1 VADLAEQD
9 MWATEAADPINNF
22 VAGDWTQIPFR
33 AETRAGESEY
43 DFDTGGGANT
53 GDITFTDDEIGST
66 SNVVNI
72 NASSYAQLQSGN
84 VYIWA
89 EQGEG
94 AYVQSGDSYTWQF
107 GTDGALILPNG
118 STIGDGDAVSGVP
131 ITTSRGTILLGNQAE
146 CAGGESHFHI
156 MPGGQQAIDL
166 FLGDDSNYVK
176 LPNTGGV
183 EIASTSNAQNIW
195 TFGTDGNLTLPAG
208 SILSETANTTVISP
222 PGAAAGQ
229 SLVIRPTAVS
239 ALSASG
245 YIVPGQNLTI
255 TLTNQSNGTLDATG
269 VTYEITGA
277 TAQQLGI
284 GSLTGT
290 FPAFSPSGEVPQT
303 TTVVLPIPEYTSA
316 TTFTLTVGGDNPW
329 NTAFI
334 TVTDNGVIE
343 TSHIHLVAGDP
354 ATTDIYL
361 GDDDQYVKIEK
372 DGGDVVIGTDTNTK
386 HWTFDTSGIL
396 TFPSGMTMGNTGAG
410 DVIET
415 TANSFIG
422 ILAQGSVGGVGVQ
435 WVNDYGNPT
444 SVAGMIINSPFAAN
458 NTGAVQLITGAIDP
472 SGPTSIE
479 HTWTFGANG
488 TVVVPGAIVA
498 GVSNSKAYRGF
509 YATVNQISEQDGGF
523 EDDPSLNQIILSRS
537 ATMRG
542 YNLSDDTNED
552 TFFANGITG
561 SSHVAV
567 INLYGADTS
576 DPIPLEHIKTFVQ
589 TYIDLVLYDG
599 TALRT
604 DVAEIQTAF
613 AAAQTDLVDSL
624 PADTLRTDFEFNE
637 IQAVINTAG
646 MTTSGTGSGFV
657 YYYNNDDRTYSG
669 SEETTILVPGT
680 GYQVGDTITV
690 PGTAL
695 GGIAPADN
703 MTITVDE
710 VDGSGGITSIDR
722 SGSMDSSRFANLF
735 VKHFVYD
742 GFDDTYDQGNFIG
755 TDRSECVFT
764 ATANAATERITVSAV
779 TSGELAPFQVF
790 WSQNEDNNNYMIL
803 HQVSGTA
810 GGAGVYATGGYD
822 DIGDEANATVYT
834 SNGIYY
840 GINDP
845 QYNSPA
851 FGGGDYVSMVN
862 TEVGIFTMVAVN
874 ADIDRVSY
882 LGETGADGDGVKI
895 LTTDFDIGTGTVER
909 LPIELVVGTNTWAF
923 ENTGNLTLPQTSNVG
938 ITFSDGTF
946 QKTAYTRLDN
956 LMLDGGA
963 AAAIYEV
970 TVDYAEGGF
979 SSTRYGVN
987 TPSFNGGGAEIT
999 EPTYYTLNGGGA

>member
-1 VADLAEQD
+1 MTTANIVVRKILPGRGNTAVSTNYTGIVGEVTVDTGLDTLRVHDGVTPGGTRLATYDELANVSLGNINLSGY
-9 MWATEAADPINNF
+9 ATTAQITAANANAAVQAIAINSINANIGAF
-22 VAGDWTQIPFR
+22 QTYANATF
-33 AETRAGESEY
+33 
-43 DFDTGGGANT
+43 TGGGTDT
-53 GDITFTDDEIGST
+53 GNITFTDDEIGST

-72 NASSYAQLQSGN
+72 NASEYAQLQSGN

-118 STIGDGDAVSGVP
+118 STIGDGDAVFGVP

-183 EIASTSNAQNIW
+183 EIASASNAQNIW

-222 PGAAAGQ
+222 PGASTGQ

-290 FPAFSPSGEVPQT
+290 FPAFSPAGEVPQT

-316 TTFTLTVGGDNPW
+316 ATLTLTVGGDNPW
-329 NTAFI
+329 NTTFI

-354 ATTDIYL
+354 VTTDIYL

-435 WVNDYGNPT
+435 WVNDYSNPT
-444 SVAGMIINSPFAAN
+444 SVAGMILNSPFAAN

-488 TVVVPGAIVA
+488 SITFPDNTVQTT
-498 GVSNSKAYRGF
+498 AYRK
-509 YATVNQISEQDGGF
+509 I
-523 EDDPSLNQIILSRS
+523 
-537 ATMRG
+537 
-542 YNLSDDTNED
+542 
-552 TFFANGITG
+552 
-561 SSHVAV
+561 
-567 INLYGADTS
+567 
-576 DPIPLEHIKTFVQ
+576 
-589 TYIDLVLYDG
+589 
-599 TALRT
+599 
-604 DVAEIQTAF
+604 
-613 AAAQTDLVDSL
+613 AQ
-624 PADTLRTDFEFNE
+624 E
-637 IQAVINTAG
+637 
-646 MTTSGTGSGFV
+646 
-657 YYYNNDDRTYSG
+657 
-669 SEETTILVPGT
+669 
-680 GYQVGDTITV
+680 
-690 PGTAL
+690 
-695 GGIAPADN
+695 
-703 MTITVDE
+703 
-710 VDGSGGITSIDR
+710 
-722 SGSMDSSRFANLF
+722 
-735 VKHFVYD
+735 
-742 GFDDTYDQGNFIG
+742 
-755 TDRSECVFT
+755 
-764 ATANAATERITVSAV
+764 
-779 TSGELAPFQVF
+779 
-790 WSQNEDNNNYMIL
+790 
-803 HQVSGTA
+803 
-810 GGAGVYATGGYD
+810 
-822 DIGDEANATVYT
+822 
-834 SNGIYY
+834 
-840 GINDP
+840 
-845 QYNSPA
+845 
-851 FGGGDYVSMVN
+851 
-862 TEVGIFTMVAVN
+862 
-874 ADIDRVSY
+874 
-882 LGETGADGDGVKI
+882 
-895 LTTDFDIGTGTVER
+895 
-909 LPIELVVGTNTWAF
+909 
-923 ENTGNLTLPQTSNVG
+923 
-938 ITFSDGTF
+938 
-946 QKTAYTRLDN
+946 N